1 MKNDLTC
8 GVVRDLLPSFVEGLT
23 CPETDAAVE
32 AHLAQCPECAARRDA
47 MAAPEE
53 SASAEQSR
61 EVDYLKTVKRKSGRR
76 VVMAIAC
83 TVLLLAAAFALKIFV
98 IGTPAQKGELV
109 VMDAV
114 EEDGILRLSVSTPLS
129 ATAYRGW
136 HVDAAGSVANISA
149 RSVLVSPLFSSGGAA
164 VEVPLAGVTEV
175 RLCGLVVWQNGVAI
189 KNGTARLYETKTP
202 YAGDISA
209 LNRVAAALNI
219 QSGCGPYLNSLQTSH
234 EPYGWT
240 LEFSNVYKEQDA
252 ARLDDAMEQDLA
264 PLMLA
269 LVGNLGEVS
278 WTYQTQA
285 GAARTRTVTL
295 AEADAALPRPVKD
308 YAASAADLQQLLN
321 LLMQ

>member
-32 AHLAQCPECAARRDA
+32 AHLAECPACARLRAD
-47 MAAPEE
+47 MAAPE
-53 SASAEQSR
+53 AGPAEQAK
-61 EVDYLKTVKRKSGRR
+61 EVDYLKAVKRKNTRR
-76 VVMAIAC
+76 IAAAIIC
-83 TVLLLAAAFALKIFV
+83 TVLLLAAAFAAKVFI

-109 VMDAV
+109 VVDSV
-114 EEDGILRLSVSTPLS
+114 EEDGVLRLSVSTPLS
-129 ATAYRGW
+129 ATAYWGW
-136 HVDAAGSVANISA
+136 QVDTDGSVANVSA
-149 RSVLVSPLFSSGGAA
+149 RSVLVSPLFPNGGGT

-189 KNGTARLYETKTP
+189 ENGTARLYETKTP
-202 YAGDISA
+202 YVGDISA
-209 LNRVAAALNI
+209 LNRVAGALNI

-240 LEFSNVYKEQDA
+240 LEFSNVYTEQTA
-252 ARLDDAMEQDLA
+252 SQLDQVMKNQLA

-269 LVGNLGEVS
+269 LVDNLGEVS
-278 WTYQTQA
+278 WTYQTQDSTT
-285 GAARTRTVTL
+285 RTRTVTL

>member
-32 AHLAQCPECAARRDA
+32 AHLAACPACARLREA
-47 MAAPEE
+47 MAAPEGDPE
-53 SASAEQSR
+53 EQAK
-61 EVDYLKTVKRKSGRR
+61 EVDYLKAVKRKSGRR
-76 VVMAIAC
+76 VVMAIVC
-83 TVLLLAAAFALKIFV
+83 TVLLLAAAFAAKVFI
-98 IGTPAQKGELV
+98 IGAPAQKGELV
-109 VMDAV
+109 VLDSV

-129 ATAYRGW
+129 ATAYWGW
-136 HVDAAGSVANISA
+136 HVDTDGSIANISA
-149 RSVLVSPLFSSGGAA
+149 RSVLVSPLFPNGGAA
-164 VEVPLAGVTEV
+164 VEVPLEGVTEV
-175 RLCGLVVWQNGVAI
+175 RLCGLVVWQNGVVI
-189 KNGTARLYETKTP
+189 ENGTARLYEAKAP
-202 YAGDISA
+202 YVGDISA

-219 QSGCGPYLNSLQTSH
+219 QSGCGPYLSSLQTSH

-240 LEFSNVYKEQDA
+240 LEFSNVYTEQDSVW
-252 ARLDDAMEQDLA
+252 LDDTMEHDLA

-269 LVGNLGEVS
+269 LVDNLGEVS
-278 WTYQTQA
+278 WTYQTQD

-308 YAASAADLQQLLN
+308 YAATPADLQQLLS

>member
-23 CPETDAAVE
+23 CPETDAAVK

-47 MAAPEE
+47 MAAPEG
-53 SASAEQSR
+53 EQPQTAK
-61 EVDYLKTVKRKSGRR
+61 EVDYLKTVKRKNTRR

-114 EEDGILRLSVSTPLS
+114 EDGGILRLSVSTPLS

-136 HVDAAGSVANISA
+136 HVDTAGGVANISA
-149 RSVLVSPLFSSGGAA
+149 RSVLVSPLFPSGGGT

-189 KNGTARLYETKTP
+189 RNSTARLYEAKTP
-202 YAGDISA
+202 YVGDISA

-219 QSGCGPYLNSLQTSH
+219 QSECGPYLNSLQTAH

-240 LEFSNVYKEQDA
+240 LEFSTAYTGQA
-252 ARLDDAMEQDLA
+252 AAQLDEAMKNQLA

-278 WTYQTQA
+278 WTYQTQD

-295 AEADAALPRPVKD
+295 PEADAALPRPVKD
-308 YAASAADLQQLLN
+308 YAASAADLQQLLD
-321 LLMQ
+321 LLML

>member
-8 GVVRDLLPSFVEGLT
+8 GVVRDLLPSFVDGLT

-32 AHLAQCPECAARRDA
+32 AHLAACPACARLREA
-47 MAAPEE
+47 MAAPEGE
-53 SASAEQSR
+53 PAEQAK
-61 EVDYLKTVKRKSGRR
+61 EVDYLKAVKRKNARR
-76 VVMAIAC
+76 VAAAIVC
-83 TVLLLAAAFALKIFV
+83 TVLLLAAAFAAKVFI

-109 VMDAV
+109 VMDSV
-114 EEDGILRLSVSTPLS
+114 EEDGALRLSLSTPLS
-129 ATAYRGW
+129 AAAYWGW
-136 HVDAAGSVANISA
+136 HVDTDGSIANISA
-149 RSVLVSPLFSSGGAA
+149 RSVLVSPLFPNGGAA
-164 VEVPLAGVTEV
+164 VEIPLAGVTEV

-189 KNGTARLYETKTP
+189 ENGTARLYETKTP
-202 YAGDISA
+202 YVGDISA
-209 LNRVAAALNI
+209 LNRVAGALNI

-240 LEFSNVYKEQDA
+240 LEFSNVYQEQEA
-252 ARLDDAMEQDLA
+252 VWLDNTMEQDLA

-269 LVGNLGEVS
+269 LVDNLGEVS
-278 WTYQTQA
+278 WTYQTQD
-285 GAARTRTVTL
+285 GTTRTRTVTL